1 MTKSGERTKEVLKA
15 NNLDSSAN
23 LFTLQGEY
31 VPSRLKGIEKLILS
45 LVVKKE
51 IKNLERKEKRT
62 KEDEEMLSLL
72 KNGGVIRDQ
81 EKLNEIM
88 SALDELDKRQ

>member
-15 NNLDSSAN
+15 NNLDSSAT
-23 LFTLQGEY
+23 LFTLQGGY

-88 SALDELDKRQ
+88 SALDEMDKRQ